1 MLRSKLAITIGL
13 LITCAAVIE
22 LDSRGVPNAASG
34 QSPHTS
40 ALRALQA
47 NTLCA
52 KSERVIFA
60 CVLRRPAKIVSVCA
74 SKDLTRDTG
83 YLQYRFGSPAKIE
96 LEYPKD
102 RTGTQQKFEYRHYFR
117 AQVDLTEINFSVDG
131 VEYSVV
137 DDYNGEEKPPQSLEG
152 ITINWPGTDK
162 KEVRY
167 TCRTKPKA
175 DYTDLQAVLPSDAP
189 TDILNER
196 TGSQRWSLNWHGAT
210 ARRQLKKLTRHRMR

>member
-1 MLRSKLAITIGL
+1 MHRGRLTTVLSLLACAAAIASHAPAVHKAGATRSPNISKLRWL
-13 LITCAAVIE
+13 
-22 LDSRGVPNAASG
+22 
-34 QSPHTS
+34 HT
-40 ALRALQA
+40 

-96 LEYPKD
+96 LEYPKE
-102 RTGTQQKFEYRHYFR
+102 RTGTQQKFEYTHYFR
-117 AQVDLTEINFSVDG
+117 AQVDLNEINFSVDG
-131 VEYSVV
+131 VNYSVV

-152 ITINWPGTDK
+152 LTINWPGTRK

-167 TCRTKPKA
+167 SCRTKPKT
-175 DYTDLQAVLPSDAP
+175 DYTDLQAVLSRD
-189 TDILNER
+189 
-196 TGSQRWSLNWHGAT
+196 GQ
-210 ARRQLKKLTRHRMR
+210 